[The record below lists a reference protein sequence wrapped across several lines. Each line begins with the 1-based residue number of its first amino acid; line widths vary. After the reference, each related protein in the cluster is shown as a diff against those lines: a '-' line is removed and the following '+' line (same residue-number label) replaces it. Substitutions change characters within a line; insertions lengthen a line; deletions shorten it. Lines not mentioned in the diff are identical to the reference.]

1 MASYWEVPHF
11 PLQHNRHTVWSLTAG
26 WSSKDFK
33 LCLCST
39 WWWLFQMLP
48 SSRGMGLAWLGD
60 WWLLPGWSF
69 SPRWYG
75 WLCLMTLTIFKHHL
89 LSVLGVIRT
98 ITPCWSLW
106 SWLDV
111 SMVFCCVYQS
121 TRTRYLEVLNFLAAT
136 LPILFFDATKMC
148 VEAWLKMRPQVLLT
162 GSVHNY
168 GCVKIHKALICST
181 FIYTCSNTYLWKN
194 F

>member
-1 MASYWEVPHF
+1 MMVTFHNVTLFQGHGSSLAWRLMASSWLIF
-11 PLQHNRHTVWSLTAG
+11 Q
-26 WSSKDFK
+26 
-33 LCLCST
+33 ST
-39 WWWLFQMLP
+39 LIWLIVFN
-48 SSRGMGLAWLGD
+48 D
-60 WWLLPGWSF
+60 
-69 SPRWYG
+69 
-75 WLCLMTLTIFKHHL
+75 THHL
-89 LSVLGVIRT
+89 QASSSQGLFSGLGLVLSVLGVIRT